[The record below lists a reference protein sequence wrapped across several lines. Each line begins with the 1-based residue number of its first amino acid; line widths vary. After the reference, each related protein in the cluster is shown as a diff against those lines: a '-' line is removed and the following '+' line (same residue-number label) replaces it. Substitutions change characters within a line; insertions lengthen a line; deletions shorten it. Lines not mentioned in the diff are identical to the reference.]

1 MRKDMIGLSVLTFL
15 GLAGVI
21 GLNVFASCLL
31 AVGIVGAWCTSLRL
45 LVSSRVGQ
53 DVLVTVAS
61 TAGATLAIAGGGG
74 LIYLWSL
81 ALNQTFLWSLSLW
94 SGILACGA
102 TWAIAAMWC
111 EQHGRHLRLL
121 RGIVA

>member
-1 MRKDMIGLSVLTFL
+1 MRKDMIGLSVLAFL

-31 AVGIVGAWCTSLRL
+31 AVAIVGAWCASLRL
-45 LVSSRVGQ
+45 LLGSGVGH

-61 TAGATLAIAGGGG
+61 TTAATLAIVSGGG

-81 ALNQTFLWSLSLW
+81 ALDQPFLWSLSLW

-111 EQHGRHLRLL
+111 EQQGRHLQLL
-121 RGIVA
+121 RGILG